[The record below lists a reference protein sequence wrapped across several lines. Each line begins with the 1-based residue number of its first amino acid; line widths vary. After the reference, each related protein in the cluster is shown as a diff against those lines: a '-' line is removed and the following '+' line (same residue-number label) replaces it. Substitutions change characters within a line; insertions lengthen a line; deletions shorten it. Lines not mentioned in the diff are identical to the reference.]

1 MKTLILVTSIRRSRC
16 VKVYKN
22 QSYHFQHVIALL
34 ECESMRVVVAA
45 LRTLY
50 VFSRRSAL
58 LMNAKPDLRAQLA
71 VSLVSIAEVSDVHV
85 RSSKHC
91 AVMGW
96 SSVGC

>member
-1 MKTLILVTSIRRSRC
+1 MYT
-16 VKVYKN
+16 N
-22 QSYHFQHVIALL
+22 QLCAYFQHVIALL

-71 VSLVSIAEVSDVHV
+71 VSLVSIAEVSGVCV
-85 RSSKHC
+85 SASKYC

-96 SSVGC
+96 SSVWC